1 MKKPIFDPRKMD
13 PFSSS
18 GRKALD
24 QYQKE
29 MKAWE
34 LWKKAQTKGSKLKI
48 KKA

>member
-24 QYQKE
+24 EFQKK

-34 LWKKAQTKGSKLKI
+34 LWKKAQKKNNKLKI
-48 KKA
+48 KNA